1 MLCSFLS
8 KHGREGPP
16 LGLQDVGLSQ
26 QISQEAE
33 AGLTVPCHELL

>member
-8 KHGREGPP
+8 RHGREDPL
-16 LGLQDVGLSQ
+16 LGLQDVGLSKQ
-26 QISQEAE
+26 VSQEAE